1 MSTASRPNGHSTK
14 PARRNDA
21 TPNGI
26 GTIFT
31 NVAHNARTGEVWWEG
46 KTPRPPAD
54 TEGWRDWAGRFIS
67 DRTAEEQDD
76 LDRLLSI
83 DTTRWHQE
91 MTHRDEHLAQ
101 FPGLPHA
108 IRDIHARITASLDRR

>member
-1 MSTASRPNGHSTK
+1 MA
-14 PARRNDA
+14 ALVDA
-21 TPNGI
+21 LGALAD
-26 GTIFT
+26 GVSLGEMGVGQRSV
-31 NVAHNARTGEVWWEG
+31 VA
-46 KTPRPPAD
+46 AD
-54 TEGWRDWAGRFIS
+54 TEGWRDWTGRFIS